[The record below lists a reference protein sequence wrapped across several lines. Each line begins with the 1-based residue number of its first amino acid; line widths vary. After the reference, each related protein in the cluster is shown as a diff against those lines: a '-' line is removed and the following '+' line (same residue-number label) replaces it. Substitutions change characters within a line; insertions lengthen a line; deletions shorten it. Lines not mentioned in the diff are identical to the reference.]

1 MHAPETEYVK
11 PFILPRYPSVMEI
24 PALFAT
30 YRDDGLKATDGIF
43 TKISARAGDR
53 LIDFKKAS
61 SDVFN
66 PQTRSQVVVIDC
78 DSLELREF
86 TGQVMKRLTIR
97 GMDVWFMTCIRTVDD
112 VFDAFNK
119 DAEFVL
125 APYHFVSDR
134 EEWQDICDV
143 SDSVMPTL
151 FVRDGKALLN
161 NGRYDD
167 ITYILDKLVSLGF
180 YKNCILDID
189 GSVDDYTWSVIA
201 EDYPSTVPFVDS
213 DSVPNGFSTYI
224 RPYLI

>member
-1 MHAPETEYVK
+1 
-11 PFILPRYPSVMEI
+11 MEI

-30 YRDDGLKATDGIF
+30 YRDGGLKATNGIF
-43 TKISARAGDR
+43 TKVSAKSGDR
-53 LIDFKKAS
+53 FVDFKEAS

-78 DSLELREF
+78 DSLEQREF

-125 APYHFVSDR
+125 APYHFVRDR
-134 EEWQDICDV
+134 DEWEDIGDV
-143 SDSVMPTL
+143 SDSIIPTL
-151 FVRDGKALLN
+151 FIQDGKVLTN
-161 NGRYDD
+161 TGRLEDV
-167 ITYILDKLVSLGF
+167 TYILDKLVSDGF
-180 YKNCILDID
+180 YKNCILDLKSTI
-189 GSVDDYTWSVIA
+189 DDYDWSVIA
-201 EDYPSTVPFVDS
+201 DEFPSTIPFIDS
-213 DSVPNGFSTYI
+213 DKIPEGISTAI